1 MDPRFKNLGFYQ
13 YTNFGNAAT
22 SVKHEL
28 KMILNSMTTPTVN
41 AQSPQPTSD
50 LSNESQ
56 KKKGRIFTSI

>member
-1 MDPRFKNLGFYQ
+1 MDPRFKNFGFYQ

-28 KMILNSMTTPTVN
+28 ILNSMTTSTVN
-41 AQSPQPTSD
+41 AQPPQPTSD
-50 LSNESQ
+50 LSNGSQ